1 MTVDVLIS
9 GAGPA
14 GTLLAYHLAKAG
26 LTVYLCE
33 KEKLPRYKSC
43 GGGVTIKASKQVPF
57 DLSSVID
64 FPAAGGK
71 VRFRGVPKMKIKTK
85 EPFASLVMRDRF
97 DYFLTQQAV
106 AQGAVLMEECKVT
119 GFDKNTDSIDSHTSR
134 GIIKTRMLVGAD
146 GVNSSIAPAAQ
157 LMQFRPTGTAI
168 EAEIAVSPEVL
179 EKQGPFG
186 TFDFGALRHG
196 YGWIFPKRD
205 HLSVGVF
212 YANTGKIPNL
222 KAMLREY
229 LQCQPDLKD
238 YTILTQRGHR
248 IPLGGHPQALH
259 RGSILLTGDAAN
271 LADPFF
277 GEGIYYALKSANIAA
292 DVILSQWDATQL
304 DLVSYTNRVN
314 NEILEE
320 LRFAGKIADLM
331 YHIPHLSTNLL
342 SKSVLLQNSLFGL
355 IAGSTTYQE
364 FWHFVT
370 LHGYKILLDM
380 LLHGGK

>member
-1 MTVDVLIS
+1 MTIDVLIS

-26 LTVYLCE
+26 LIVYLCE

-43 GGGVTIKASKQVPF
+43 GGGVTTKALNQVPF
-57 DLSSVID
+57 DLTPVID

-71 VRFRGVPKMKIKTK
+71 VSFRGVLKMKIKNK
-85 EPFASLVMRDRF
+85 ESFASLVMRDRF
-97 DYFLTQQAV
+97 DHYLAQQAA

-119 GFDKNTDSIDSHTSR
+119 GFDQNKGSIDCHTSR
-134 GIIKTRMLVGAD
+134 GVIKTRLLVGAD
-146 GVNSSIAPAAQ
+146 GVNSTIAHAAQ

-168 EAEIAVSPEVL
+168 EAEIAVSPNVL

-212 YANTGKIPNL
+212 YAKTGKIPNL
-222 KAMLREY
+222 KNILREY

-259 RGSILLTGDAAN
+259 RRSILLAGDAAN

-292 DVILSQWDATQL
+292 EVILDQWEAPHL
-304 DLVSYTNRVN
+304 NLAFYTNRVN
-314 NEILEE
+314 NKILEE
-320 LRFAGKIADLM
+320 LRFAGKIANLM
-331 YHIPHLSTNLL
+331 YRAPGLTTNLL
-342 SKSVLLQNSLFGL
+342 CKSVLLQNNLFGL

-364 FWHFVT
+364 FWHFAT
-370 LHGYKILLDM
+370 LHGYKILLDV
-380 LLHGGK
+380 LINGGK